1 MRPLDG
7 PPARSDVFLS
17 GEAGLTPAESE
28 VIDAA
33 GARPLDG

>member
-1 MRPLDG
+1 MKTLDG
-7 PPARSDVFLS
+7 PPARSDVFLN

-33 GARPLDG
+33 GARTLDG